1 MSTIKINGR
10 VVSGDLVGGG
20 DVCISCGTLD
30 IRNGKVFVDGK
41 EVQLNKDE
49 KVINIEITGDVKSL
63 IVDSCE
69 RVTVGGD
76 VERVGTV
83 SGDVHVAGNIGGSV
97 STVSG
102 DVRCGD
108 IAGSVSTVS
117 GDINCI

>member
-10 VVSGDLVGGG
+10 VVSGDLVGG

-30 IRNGKVFVDGK
+30 VRNGRVFIDGK
-41 EVQLNKDE
+41 EIDIDKDQ

-63 IVDSCE
+63 IVDSCDK
-69 RVTVGGD
+69 VTVGGN
-76 VERVGTV
+76 VERIGTV
-83 SGDVHVAGNIGGSV
+83 SGDVRVGGDVGGSI

-102 DVRCGD
+102 DVRCGE

-117 GDINCI
+117 GDIN